1 MNKIEIEDILADL
14 RSVFFRRPEYRDL
27 SDQFD
32 RLLHRRRAEMR
43 KGGMR
48 EARGIALIGPSGSG
62 KTTAVDRLFEKHGD
76 LKLPTADALQT
87 DIISFQVPSP
97 ATLKDVGMAALAAL
111 GYPLERD
118 KPAGIIWERVRHY
131 LRLRETLFLHI
142 DEAQDLYTA
151 KSENALQSVINTLKS
166 LMQNKEWPVG
176 IVLSGMPKVK
186 PMLNYDPQLARR
198 FYPIELRR
206 VSGLTNEQMLTNLL
220 GSYADK
226 ARLNLAERTT
236 ESIFMERL
244 AHSGAGE
251 FGLIVEIVIS
261 AIEEALHDASQHL
274 DDRHFIRA
282 FRRRTGCIEGL
293 NPFVV
298 PDFTSIDPRQLLGN
312 GQTDPN
318 LLDPKR

>member
-97 ATLKDVGMAALAAL
+97 AT
-111 GYPLERD
+111 
-118 KPAGIIWERVRHY
+118 
-131 LRLRETLFLHI
+131 LHI